1 MIRVFNSTDRDFT
14 SNGNAVLVP
23 IKARVKNNINGDFYL
38 ELTTESR
45 FYKYLNQ
52 GNIIIAPTPQGEQA
66 FRIDNQ
72 LSRKG
77 DRITLKAKHVFYDSE
92 NLVIAD
98 SYAVDLTC
106 EQALNHFNAATDSLS
121 PFTMHSDI
129 TSLNTFRCVRKS
141 LGEAIGTVIERW
153 GGYLVRDN
161 WDISIKKSIGRDI
174 GVVIRY
180 AKNLKELTAAYD
192 YSGVA
197 TKLLPV
203 GKDGILLPELYVYSA
218 IQYDTPYTKVVSIS
232 QDLNEDDYPNEEA
245 YQAALIADLR
255 TQAQAMVNKTCIP
268 SITYT
273 LKGMPEKVQDIGDV
287 IEVIDERIGVNIT
300 TQVIGYEW
308 DIVTESYANLTFG
321 NFGNTL
327 SGLMATVNS
336 NTKGIVNEAVGEV
349 KTEIKKDIVK
359 LYELLQG
366 SYVVYRG
373 YDILLLD
380 RIPINSAINVIKFSK
395 DGISVSNNGVNGTYT
410 NVYDITTKLLSVPSI
425 SLNGKDLQG
434 LLDNKIDYDNL
445 KAGANI
451 KITRKGK
458 ILTINATGGT
468 GGVKLYHGT
477 TAPKDS
483 FGSNDDIYIQLAPS
497 TSSLVSMMPNIQYK
511 SEWQTSYSYQENNK
525 VYKIEATWRAG
536 SIGHAFQ
543 QITLLNLTPN
553 KEYTVSFSMK
563 PAQTPQCYG
572 TKELLGIVV
581 CDFGQVIDYRGS
593 SYDIPMDGS
602 FTIIDDPR
610 GKVYYQSFF
619 RDDKKHNYTF
629 NFKTTRD
636 YIYFDWYMDDL
647 VDGVSQD
654 FTISDLFITDNS
666 EVSNKISGVYYKIN
680 GTWCLDDT
688 GAEYTAGANIQI
700 SEENVISATDT
711 TYTAG
716 TNVQISENNVISATD
731 TTYSPFTGATSQ
743 AAGAAGLVPAPTTSD
758 VDKVLG
764 AGGAWVKNGTEVE
777 ANPSG
782 TATDTLTKLGID
794 GDIFNLAGSGGGTE
808 VIDLDYDDYKVLTP
822 EQKAD
827 PNKLYA
833 VRNVPDP
840 NALPLTVVNG
850 KLCIIYDDGQ

>member
-77 DRITLKAKHVFYDSE
+77 DRITIKAKHVFYDSE

-218 IQYDTPYTKVVSIS
+218 IQYNTPYTKVVSIS
-232 QDLNEDDYPNEEA
+232 QDLDEDDYPNEEA

-255 TQAQAMVNKTCIP
+255 TQAQTMVNKTCIP

-373 YDILLLD
+373 YDILILD

-395 DGISVSNNGVNGTYT
+395 DGISVSSSGVNGAYT
-410 NVYDITTKLLSVPSI
+410 NVYDITTKRLSVPSI

-445 KAGANI
+445 KAGSNI

-458 ILTINATGGT
+458 ILTINATGGSGKGAKVT
-468 GGVKLYHGT
+468 FGAN
-477 TAPKDS
+477 APQDS
-483 FGSNDDIYIQLAPS
+483 KGENGDIYVQLE
-497 TSSLVSMMPNIQYK
+497 TEMGNLVSFDASHSGVSVTDYTATVN
-511 SEWQTSYSYQENNK
+511 NNK
-525 VYKIEATWRAG
+525 WNITATFADNWEYH
-536 SIGHAFQ
+536 SYILYSLQ
-543 QITLLNLTPN
+543 NLTVG
-553 KEYTVSFSMK
+553 KTYTVSFDF
-563 PAQTPQCYG
+563 QNDGTPPLYG
-572 TKELLGIVV
+572 IGEL
-581 CDFGQVIDYRGS
+581 FGLTLQHYNRFIDMRNWS
-593 SYDIPMDGS
+593 SILVEDGE
-602 FTIIDDPR
+602 FKHYTDTYY
-610 GKVYYQSFF
+610 GEWWYQSFPTDTQRHHYEF
-619 RDDKKHNYTF
+619 EFTAAQTTEYIGFYGDRTSSYLTCSLYELCVGDK
-629 NFKTTRD
+629 
-636 YIYFDWYMDDL
+636 L
-647 VDGVSQD
+647 E
-654 FTISDLFITDNS
+654 L
-666 EVSNKISGVYYKIN
+666 NKIKDVWYKKDAHWLLYENIKYKAGDNIN
-680 GTWCLDDT
+680 IVGD
-688 GAEYTAGANIQI
+688 
-700 SEENVISATDT
+700 VISAIDT
-711 TYTAG
+711 TY
-716 TNVQISENNVISATD
+716 ND
-731 TTYSPFTGATSQ
+731 FTGATSQ
-743 AAGAAGLVPAPTTSD
+743 TAGAAGLVPAPTTSD

-794 GDIFNLAGSGGGTE
+794 GTIFGIAGGGGGGTE

-827 PNKLYA
+827 PTKLYA
-833 VRNVPDP
+833 VKNAPDQDVRCSYVEATKTLYF
-840 NALPLTVVNG
+840 NWGAF
-850 KLCIIYDDGQ
+850 YDETTETLVIR

>member
-153 GGYLVRDN
+153 GGYLIRDN

-232 QDLNEDDYPNEEA
+232 QDLDEDDYPNEEA

-255 TQAQAMVNKTCIP
+255 TQAQTMVNKTCIP

-395 DGISVSNNGVNGTYT
+395 DGISVSNSGVNGSFT
-410 NVYDITTKLLSVPSI
+410 NVYDITTKRLSVPSI

-458 ILTINATGGT
+458 ILTINATGGSSKGAKVT
-468 GGVKLYHGT
+468 FGAN
-477 TAPKDS
+477 APQDS
-483 FGSNDDIYIQLAPS
+483 KGENGDIYIQLE
-497 TSSLVSMMPNIQYK
+497 TEMGNLVSFDASHSGVSVTDYTATVN
-511 SEWQTSYSYQENNK
+511 NNK
-525 VYKIEATWRAG
+525 WNITATFADNWEYH
-536 SIGHAFQ
+536 SYILYSLQ
-543 QITLLNLTPN
+543 NLTVG
-553 KEYTVSFSMK
+553 KTYTVSFDF
-563 PAQTPQCYG
+563 QNDGTPPLYG
-572 TKELLGIVV
+572 IGEL
-581 CDFGQVIDYRGS
+581 FGLTLQHYNRFIDMRNWS
-593 SYDIPMDGS
+593 SILVEGGEFKHY
-602 FTIIDDPR
+602 IDTYY
-610 GKVYYQSFF
+610 GEWWYQSFPTDTQRHHYEF
-619 RDDKKHNYTF
+619 EFTAAQTTEYIGFYGDRTSSYLTCSLYALCVGDK
-629 NFKTTRD
+629 
-636 YIYFDWYMDDL
+636 L
-647 VDGVSQD
+647 E
-654 FTISDLFITDNS
+654 L
-666 EVSNKISGVYYKIN
+666 NKIKDVWYKKDAHWLLYENIKYKAGDNIN
-680 GTWCLDDT
+680 IVDD
-688 GAEYTAGANIQI
+688 
-700 SEENVISATDT
+700 VISAIDT
-711 TYTAG
+711 TY
-716 TNVQISENNVISATD
+716 ND
-731 TTYSPFTGATSQ
+731 FTGATSQ
-743 AAGAAGLVPAPTTSD
+743 TAGAAGLVPAPTTSD
-758 VDKVLG
+758 VNKVLG

-782 TATDTLTKLGID
+782 TPTDTLTKLGID
-794 GDIFNLAGSGGGTE
+794 GTIFGIAGGGGGGTE

-827 PNKLYA
+827 PTKLYA
-833 VRNVPDP
+833 VKNAPDQDVRCSYVEATKTLYF
-840 NALPLTVVNG
+840 NWGAF
-850 KLCIIYDDGQ
+850 YDETTETLVIR